1 VSVAEDYLELC
12 LRLGKHLDS
21 LVDSYYGPPEISER
35 VDAEEPREPASLAS
49 DAARLREAADTP
61 WLEAQLVALE
71 TAARKLSGEDISYQD
86 EIQGYYGIPAEWVSE
101 ERFEEVHRKL
111 DDALPGNGPLA
122 DRYLAWREGDTLS
135 GEPLARATE
144 SLAAEVR
151 QRTSDRF
158 GLPAG
163 ESVDWEFVTDQSWAA
178 YNHYRGDL
186 RSRVEINTDA
196 QLNPAF
202 LVHVIAHEAY
212 PGHHT
217 EHAWKEQR
225 LVREQ
230 GRIEETLAL
239 NGSPQ
244 SVVAEGIAELSVELA
259 FGDEEWDVTARH
271 MAGTGTAYDPDVS
284 RAVQE
289 ATKDLNVAGN
299 VAWMLHAD
307 GRSLD
312 EARGYL
318 MRWALTSEDRADRA
332 LRFIAD
338 PMWRS
343 YSITYIEGYRLCR
356 DWVAGDP
363 ERYKRLLTEQLT
375 TADLL

>member
-1 VSVAEDYLELC
+1 MSVTEEYLELC

-35 VDAEEPREPASLAS
+35 IDAEEPREPAALAQ
-49 DAARLREAADTP
+49 DAARIREAADTR
-61 WLEAQLVALE
+61 WLQAQLVALE
-71 TAARKLSGEDISYQD
+71 TAARKLSREDISYQD

-101 ERFEEVHRKL
+101 ERFEAVHRKL
-111 DDALPGNGPLA
+111 DEALPGSGPLA
-122 DRYLAWREGDTLS
+122 ERYLAWREGDTLS
-135 GEPLARATE
+135 AEPLARATE

-151 QRTSDRF
+151 QRTADRF

-196 QLNPAF
+196 QLNPTF

-244 SVVAEGIAELSVELA
+244 SVVAEGIAELSVEMA

-271 MAGTGTAYDPDVS
+271 MAETDTAYDPDVS

-289 ATKDLNVAGN
+289 ATRDLNVAGN

-307 GRSLD
+307 GRCS
-312 EARGYL
+312 
-318 MRWALTSEDRADRA
+318 T
-332 LRFIAD
+332 
-338 PMWRS
+338 
-343 YSITYIEGYRLCR
+343 RL
-356 DWVAGDP
+356 AS
-363 ERYKRLLTEQLT
+363 T
-375 TADLL
+375 